1 MILFFYHNGLLFY
14 EIKEVKMKKKKV
26 GIPRALLYYKFADMW
41 ETFFRQLG
49 AQVVVSPL
57 TTRKIK
63 DEAVKIA
70 PNEDCY
76 STKLYFG
83 HVLALKDKV
92 DYLFIPRYGGYRK
105 NYVSCPKLI
114 GLAEVLRS
122 IIPDLPPI
130 LMPHYNRGKGRDSKL
145 SFLIKA
151 YLTGMR
157 LTKNP
162 LKITKAIFK
171 AIKSHKKHLQ
181 ALILTEEG
189 LRKWEK
195 SEIII
200 NDPPK
205 VIENEKQLKIAL
217 VGHSYV
223 INDPFASLDIRTI
236 LQQHGLDIITSEQ
249 IPRKVV
255 EEQMAKLE
263 HDYYFEYT
271 REILASVMYF
281 LESKTVDGIIHIM
294 IFSCGPDS
302 IAGDLAARFSKRN
315 PAIPLLQL
323 VFDELTG
330 EAGLRTRIEAFVD
343 MLRRKRMKEQPM
355 FQTKMHV

>member
-1 MILFFYHNGLLFY
+1 
-14 EIKEVKMKKKKV
+14 
-26 GIPRALLYYKFADMW
+26 MW
-41 ETFFRQLG
+41 ETFLRQLG
-49 AQVVVSPL
+49 AQVVVSPP
-57 TTRKIK
+57 TTKKIK
-63 DEAVKIA
+63 EEAVKIA

-92 DYLFIPRYGGYRK
+92 DYLFIPRFGGYRK
-105 NYVSCPKLI
+105 NYVSCPKSI
-114 GLAEVLRS
+114 GLAEVLKS
-122 IIPDLPPI
+122 IIPNLPPI

-162 LKITKAIFK
+162 LKIAGAIIK
-171 AIKSHKKHLQ
+171 AIKAHKKHLQ
-181 ALILTEEG
+181 SLILAEEG
-189 LRKWEK
+189 LRNWEN
-195 SEIII
+195 SEIVI
-200 NDPPK
+200 NK
-205 VIENEKQLKIAL
+205 EKQLKVAL

-223 INDPFASLDIRTI
+223 LNDSLASLDIRTI

-263 HDYYFEYT
+263 YDYYFEYT
-271 REILASVMYF
+271 REILASIMYF

-302 IAGDLAARFSKRN
+302 IAGDLAARFAKRN
-315 PAIPLLQL
+315 PAVPLLQL

-330 EAGLRTRIEAFVD
+330 EAGLQTRIEAFVD
-343 MLRRKRMKEQPM
+343 MLRRKKMREQAM
-355 FQTKMHV
+355 FQTQTRV